1 METAFAAAKAAL
13 IAVVPLA
20 HPLPEAI
27 LALATDTS
35 DTHVGAVLQQQ
46 VGQHWQLQGFFSKKL
61 SKTEVNYSTYDREL
75 PAAMSGI
82 KHFRSQLKGHP
93 FQLWTDHLPLNF
105 ALNRV
110 SPPTS
115 GRQQRHLAFILE
127 YTNQLVGVCTR
138 YVKCGSGRTVPPS
151 YGPPPDPLP
160 TGTTS
165 PFQPRSAHHHT
176 EGGRP

>member
-13 IAVVPLA
+13 VAVVPLA

-46 VGQHWQLQGFFSKKL
+46 VGQHWQPQGFFSKKL
-61 SKTEVNYSTYDREL
+61 SKNEVNYSTYDLLEL
-75 PAAMSGI
+75 PAAVSGI
-82 KHFRSQLKGHP
+82 KHFRSRLKGHP
-93 FQLWTDHLPLNF
+93 LQLWTDHQTLNF

-115 GRQQRHLAFILE
+115 GRQQRHLAFISE

-138 YVKCGSGRTVPPS
+138 YVKCGSGTVPPG
-151 YGPPPDPLP
+151 YGHRPDPLP
-160 TGTTS
+160 KGTSS